1 MFYKTIVRDI
11 TFWTN
16 VYSIRSFR
24 LFFSAV
30 LTPKVIKMICP
41 RFILATAPNC
51 NKNAERARLRRAHH
65 LGHNKEKS
73 EWSKTLD
80 SNKYP
85 KCVGKN
91 LFEDCPT
98 KVPEV
103 APSTCKSCPQ
113 YIPSIDERK
122 ERMRKLMEVMKNK

>member
-1 MFYKTIVRDI
+1 MAHI
-11 TFWTN
+11 
-16 VYSIRSFR
+16 SS
-24 LFFSAV
+24 
-30 LTPKVIKMICP
+30 M
-41 RFILATAPNC
+41 ATAPDC
-51 NKNAERARLRRAHH
+51 NKNAQRARLRRAHH
-65 LGHNKEKS
+65 LGHNKDES
-73 EWSKTLD
+73 EWSKKLD

-113 YIPSIDERK
+113 YVPSIDERK
-122 ERMRKLMEVMKNK
+122 ERMRKLMEVMGNK